1 MKQLKRIYN
10 FNFVADS
17 AISASASPAQS
28 AAARAETQEPETM
41 VCYNCDHP
49 DEAARAGEA
58 REGAGSRACASAT
71 SPWTAPTPPTAGPGA
86 AAPSATGCRLVQ
98 SRAANVPL
106 FFTITEKAPTRAF
119 SWLKSAY

>member
-28 AAARAETQEPETM
+28 AAARAETREPETM

-58 REGAGSRACASAT
+58 REGAASQACASAVTGRAT
-71 SPWTAPTPPTAGPGA
+71 SPWNAQTPPTAGPEA
-86 AAPSATGCRLVQ
+86 AAPSVAGWCKVELQTIHRLIGP
-98 SRAANVPL
+98 SPG
-106 FFTITEKAPTRAF
+106 
-119 SWLKSAY
+119 